1 MFSYQRKARYH
12 ETDQMG
18 VVHHSNYVKWME
30 ESRTEFLE
38 SIGAGYA
45 KIEAG
50 GIVSPVVSLSVEYKN
65 PVRFDETVDIS
76 VYVKKYTGVE
86 LIFSYEFV
94 SRDTGALCTRTE
106 SRHCFLSDGR
116 VASLRKKLPEYDRAM
131 REYAAAQ
138 DKEKNNEE

>member
-1 MFSYQRKARYH
+1 M
-12 ETDQMG
+12 
-18 VVHHSNYVKWME
+18 
-30 ESRTEFLE
+30 
-38 SIGAGYA
+38 
-45 KIEAG
+45 
-50 GIVSPVVSLSVEYKN
+50 SPVVSLSVEYKN

-94 SRDTGALCTRTE
+94 SRDTGALCTRAE